1 MRDERNARRVA
12 RQVHIRQLVA
22 HLARHFAARQIIT
35 VAQLAAVARAPALD
49 LQVVEERAGVIA
61 TRGDLQGRSTRSQV
75 HGRERIAQIP
85 SGALSAIVRVAKPEL
100 TATIRAPA
108 LDAAIGKEGAHVIRV
123 VGPTG
128 YLHHRACS

>member
-22 HLARHFAARQIIT
+22 HLAQHFASRQGIT
-35 VAQLAAVARAPALD
+35 IAQLAKVPRAPALD
-49 LQVVEERAGVIA
+49 LQVVKECAGVRA
-61 TRGDLQGRSTRSQV
+61 AGGDLQGRSTRSQV
-75 HGRERIAQIP
+75 HIREPIAHIP
-85 SGALSAIVRVAKPEL
+85 RGPLSPRVRVAKPEL

-108 LDAAIGKEGAHVIRV
+108 LDSAIGKDGAHVIGV

-128 YLHHRACS
+128 DLHHRACS